1 MGISRSGL
9 LSGRS
14 SIIFL
19 SIIAEREVLALSGMW
34 VSQQIKELKKQSI
47 SDPEKERQLRE
58 EERSAMLLAI
68 AGMSGTITG
77 GPSHL
82 DGDFFFSARIETT
95 LGTIR

>member
-1 MGISRSGL
+1 MRRSGL
-9 LSGRS
+9 LFGRS
-14 SIIFL
+14 STIFL
-19 SIIAEREVLALSGMW
+19 SIIKDQEVLALKGMW

-58 EERSAMLLAI
+58 EERSARLLAI
-68 AGMSGTITG
+68 AGMFGAITG
-77 GPSHL
+77 GPSHV